1 MFCPQ
6 CGTENPTGEIRCR
19 KCTTM
24 LPVLAIEPDVTAP
37 ILNKST
43 TSGSSAATQG
53 VLSNMPPSTIR
64 SFLPGSVIGNRYE
77 ILQLLGEGGMG
88 AVYKVRDREV
98 NRLVALKMIRQDLAS
113 HPEILARFTQELVL
127 ARQVTHRNVIRLF
140 DLGEADGVKF
150 ITMDFIEGRDLKSL
164 LLEKGKLAPDEAVKI
179 IGQVCRALDAAH
191 TEGVVHRDLKPQNIM
206 LDANGR
212 VTVMDF
218 GIARS
223 AEMSG
228 MTQTG
233 ALIGT
238 PEYMSPE
245 QARGQLAGVPS
256 DLFTVGIILYELLTG
271 ITPYKSD
278 TAMASLL
285 KRTQERPRTPIAL
298 DPSIPPGVSDVVM
311 KCLDID
317 LAKRYSSAVQIL
329 ADLGVAGE
337 TAAGTMFGA
346 HAIPPPPSKF
356 AIYGKWVAA
365 GLVIALIGAGVLLR
379 NKLFT
384 KTTEKHAPVT
394 LLISDFDNK
403 TGDSVFDG
411 TLEPMLGIALEG
423 APFISS
429 YNRTSAQREA
439 AKLDPGAKLNEKT
452 AQLVAVRDGIS
463 VVVGGS
469 IEPSGSGYKVSVEAV
484 DAATGKLIVNKEVEA
499 DNKQEVLSAAGKLAA
514 SIRTALGDTTPES
527 AQLTAAETFTAGSIE
542 AAHAYAAAQA
552 FQYQGKWDD
561 AIKEYQHAIQLDPN
575 LGRAYAGLGAVEANM
590 GHDQDAEK
598 YYLDAMSKI
607 DRMTER
613 ERYRTRGGYYLM
625 RGEPLQA
632 IEEYTALVKQFPS
645 DTAGY
650 ANLALAY
657 FYTRNMSKALE
668 EGKKAIEISP
678 KNVVQRNNVALYG
691 LYAGDFDTAS
701 KEEQTVLGMNPSF
714 EKAYEGLA
722 LAQLA
727 QGKPAD
733 AIATWQKLQ
742 SLSAR
747 GASKAAMGLAD
758 LGSYEGRLPDAADL
772 LEKGISGDQANQ
784 DAESAADKLAALAL
798 VQQALGKNSDAIA
811 SADAATK
818 ASKDESVYFRA
829 GRAYLKSG
837 QEPKLR
843 LMAADLAARISHDSQ
858 AYAKILEAE
867 NQLGQNHAQD
877 AIETLQD
884 AQKLADMWL
893 VHFDLGRAYL
903 DAGAFPEAS
912 SQFETCLQRRGEAT
926 SVFLDD
932 VPSYHFLPPVYYY
945 LGRAQEGMKS
955 SEAAADSYKTF
966 LAIKGKAT
974 DDPLV
979 ADAQERLASLK

>member
-6 CGTENPTGEIRCR
+6 CGTENPTGESHCR
-19 KCTTM
+19 KCTTV
-24 LPVLAIEPDVTAP
+24 LPALTIASDVTAP
-37 ILNKST
+37 ILNKTT
-43 TSGSSAATQG
+43 TSGSSDVTEG
-53 VLSNMPPSTIR
+53 VSSGVSRSTLR
-64 SFLPGSVIGNRYE
+64 SFELGSVIGNRYE

-98 NRLVALKMIRQDLAS
+98 NRLVALKMIRSDLAS
-113 HPEILARFTQELVL
+113 NPEILARFTQELVL

-164 LLEKGKLAPDEAVKI
+164 LTEKGKLAPDEAIKV

-206 LDANGR
+206 LDANRR

-245 QARGQLAGVPS
+245 QARGQTAGVPS
-256 DLFTVGIILYELLTG
+256 DLFTVGIIFYELLTG
-271 ITPYKSD
+271 VTPYKSD

-285 KRTQERPRTPIAL
+285 KRTQERPRPPIIL

-311 KCLDID
+311 KCLEID
-317 LAKRYSSAVQIL
+317 PAKRYSSAVQIL

-346 HAIPPPPSKF
+346 SAIAPPPGKF

-365 GLVIALIGAGVLLR
+365 GLIVVLIGAGVLLR

-384 KTTEKHAPVT
+384 TTAEKHAPVT
-394 LLISDFDNK
+394 VLVSDFDNK

-439 AKLDPGAKLNEKT
+439 TKLDPGAKLDEKT

-484 DAATGKLIVNKEVEA
+484 DAATGKPIVSKEVDA
-499 DNKQEVLSAAGKLAA
+499 ANKQEVLAAAGKLAA
-514 SIRTALGDTTPES
+514 DIRTALGDKTPES

-542 AAHAYAAAQA
+542 AAHAYATAQA
-552 FQYQGKWDD
+552 FQYEGKWDD

-632 IEEYTALVKQFPS
+632 IEEYTALVNQFPS

-678 KNVVQRNNVALYG
+678 KNVVQRNNVALYA

-722 LAQLA
+722 LAQLG

-733 AIATWQKLQ
+733 AAATWQKLQ

-758 LGSYEGRLPDAADL
+758 LASYEGRMADAAGL

-798 VQQALGKNSDAIA
+798 VQQALGKNGDAIA

-829 GRAYLKSG
+829 GRAYLETG

-867 NQLGQNHAQD
+867 SQLGHGHPQD
-877 AIETLQD
+877 AIQTLQD

-912 SQFETCLQRRGEAT
+912 SQFETCLNRKGEAT
-926 SVFLDD
+926 SIFLDD

-955 SEAAADSYKTF
+955 SGASDTYKTF
-966 LAIKGKAT
+966 LAIKEKSSN
-974 DDPLV
+974 DPLV
-979 ADAQERLASLK
+979 DDARKRLASLK

>member
-6 CGTENPTGEIRCR
+6 CGTENPTGETRCK

-24 LPVLAIEPDVTAP
+24 LPALAIEPDVTAP

-43 TSGSSAATQG
+43 TSGSSAVTQA
-53 VLSNMPPSTIR
+53 VTSAVSTSTLR
-64 SFLPGSVIGNRYE
+64 RFELGSVIGNRYE

-98 NRLVALKMIRQDLAS
+98 NRLVALKMIRTDLAS

-150 ITMDFIEGRDLKSL
+150 ITMDFIKGCDLKSL
-164 LLEKGKLAPDEAVKI
+164 LMEKGKLPPDEVVKI
-179 IGQVCRALDAAH
+179 IAQVCRALDAAH

-206 LDANGR
+206 LDANAR

-223 AEMSG
+223 AEMPG

-245 QARGQLAGVPS
+245 QARGQTAGVPS
-256 DLFTVGIILYELLTG
+256 DLFTVGIIFYELLTG
-271 ITPYKSD
+271 VTPYKSE

-285 KRTQERPRTPIAL
+285 KRTHERARAPITL
-298 DPSIPPGVSDVVM
+298 DPSIPPGISDVVM
-311 KCLDID
+311 KCLEINLD
-317 LAKRYSSAVQIL
+317 KRYSSAVQIL

-346 HAIPPPPSKF
+346 HAVPQPPSKF
-356 AIYGKWVAA
+356 AVYGKWVAA
-365 GLVIALIGAGVLLR
+365 GVVVALIAAGVLLR
-379 NKLFT
+379 DKLFT
-384 KTTEKHAPVT
+384 RTAEKHAPVT
-394 LLISDFDNK
+394 LLVSDFDNK

-484 DAATGKLIVNKEVEA
+484 DASTGKPIVTKEVDA
-499 DNKQEVLSAAGKLAA
+499 DNKQEVLAAAGKLAA
-514 SIRTALGDTTPES
+514 GIRTALGDTTPQS

-552 FQYQGKWDD
+552 FQYEGKWDD

-632 IEEYTALVKQFPS
+632 IEEYTSLVNQFPS

-668 EGKKAIEISP
+668 EGKKAVEISP
-678 KNVVQRNNVALYG
+678 KNVVQRNNLALYA

-701 KEEQTVLGMNPSF
+701 KEEQNVLGMNPSF

-722 LAQLA
+722 LAQLG

-733 AIATWQKLQ
+733 ATVTWQKLQ

-747 GASKAAMGLAD
+747 GASKAVVGLAD
-758 LGSYEGRLPDAADL
+758 LASYEGRLSDAADL
-772 LEKGISGDQANQ
+772 LQKGITGDQAIQ
-784 DAESAADKLAALAL
+784 DAESAADKLAALAI
-798 VQQALGKNSDAIA
+798 VQQMLGKNADAVTSD
-811 SADAATK
+811 DAATK
-818 ASKDESVYFRA
+818 ASKDESIYFRA
-829 GRAYLKSG
+829 GRTYLAAG
-837 QEPKLR
+837 QTPKLR

-867 NQLGQNHAQD
+867 SQLGQNHPQD
-877 AIETLQD
+877 AIATLQD

-912 SQFETCLQRRGEAT
+912 SQFETCLQRRGEVT
-926 SVFLDD
+926 SIFLDD

-955 SEAAADSYKTF
+955 SGAADSYKTF
-966 LAIKGKAT
+966 LAIKEKSTA
-974 DDPLV
+974 DPLI
-979 ADAQERLASLK
+979 ADARKHLAALK